1 MSRRNDEQRAR
12 DAAQARARRLR
23 RKLAAV
29 VLHEVEVVDC
39 HDGFGVRSE
48 FGTQPRHRELE
59 ILAEVCQHG
68 GIQQAAYCLKISYST
83 AKNNLSSL
91 YQRLGAVSIP
101 HALLLL
107 GWIDVPSRARRPH
120 RLLIEQVS

>member
-1 MSRRNDEQRAR
+1 
-12 DAAQARARRLR
+12 
-23 RKLAAV
+23 V
-29 VLHEVEVVDC
+29 
-39 HDGFGVRSE
+39 
-48 FGTQPRHRELE
+48 
-59 ILAEVCQHG
+59 LAEVCQHG
-68 GIQQAAYCLKISYST
+68 GVQQAAFCLRISYST

-120 RLLIEQVS
+120 RLVAQVS

>member
-23 RKLAAV
+23 RRVASV
-29 VLHEVEVVDC
+29 VLPQVVDG
-39 HDGFGVRSE
+39 HGGFGSRSE
-48 FGTQPRHRELE
+48 FGTPPRNRELE
-59 ILAEVCQHG
+59 VLAEVCQHG
-68 GIQQAAYCLKISYST
+68 GVQQAAFCLRISYST

-120 RLLIEQVS
+120 RLVAQVS

>member
-23 RKLAAV
+23 RKVAAV
-29 VLHEVEVVDC
+29 VLHEVVDG
-39 HDGFGVRSE
+39 HGGFGPRSE
-48 FGTQPRHRELE
+48 FGTPPRHRELE
-59 ILAEVCQHG
+59 VLAEVCQHG
-68 GIQQAAYCLKISYST
+68 GVQQAASCLRISYST

-120 RLLIEQVS
+120 RLVQQVS

>member
-29 VLHEVEVVDC
+29 PLHEVVDS
-39 HDGFGVRSE
+39 HGGYGPRSE
-48 FGTQPRHRELE
+48 FGTPPRHRELE
-59 ILAEVCQHG
+59 VLAEVCQHG
-68 GIQQAAYCLKISYST
+68 GVQQAAACLRIAYST

-91 YQRLGAVSIP
+91 YQRLGAVSVP
-101 HALLLL
+101 HALMLL
-107 GWIDVPSRARRPH
+107 GWVDVPSRARRPH
-120 RLLIEQVS
+120 RLVERMS

>member
-39 HDGFGVRSE
+39 HAGFGARSE
-48 FGTQPRHRELE
+48 FGTPPRHRELE
-59 ILAEVCQHG
+59 VLAEVCQHG
-68 GIQQAAYCLKISYST
+68 GIQQAAYCLRISYST

-120 RLLIEQVS
+120 RLIEQVS

>member
-1 MSRRNDEQRAR
+1 MSRRNDEERAR

-29 VLHEVEVVDC
+29 VLHEVEIVDC
-39 HDGFGVRSE
+39 HGGFGARSE

-120 RLLIEQVS
+120 RLIEQVS

>member
-29 VLHEVEVVDC
+29 PLHGVTDC
-39 HDGFGVRSE
+39 HGGYASRSE
-48 FGTQPRHRELE
+48 FGTPPHHRELE
-59 ILAEVCQHG
+59 VLAEVCQHG
-68 GIQQAAYCLKISYST
+68 GIQQAASCLKIGYST
-83 AKNNLSSL
+83 AKNHLSSL

-107 GWIDVPSRARRPH
+107 GWIDVPSRARRLH
-120 RLLIEQVS
+120 RLVGQAS

>member
-12 DAAQARARRLR
+12 DAAHAMARRLR
-23 RKLAAV
+23 RKVAAV
-29 VLHEVEVVDC
+29 VLHYVVDG
-39 HDGFGVRSE
+39 HGWFGPRSE
-48 FGTQPRHRELE
+48 FGTPPRHRELE
-59 ILAEVCQHG
+59 VLAEVCQHG
-68 GIQQAAYCLKISYST
+68 GVQQAASCLRISYST

-120 RLLIEQVS
+120 RLVQQVS